1 MLTRVHIQGFKSLPD
16 VEVHLPRLAV
26 LIGPNAAGKSNFLD
40 ALQIFSKL
48 ATSRTLYEAFEPP
61 YRGKALQSFTF
72 GSEGIEGLLRQEAL
86 SFSLEGDFR
95 LSDPTVEAVTQQIRE
110 LRHPS
115 NCEESVSGVI
125 QERDLRYR
133 IVIEIC
139 PKTGILSVTDEY
151 LAALDERGTP
161 RRTRPPFLEWQGH
174 KIFLHR
180 EDQTQ
185 PALYDSRPNRSWLSV
200 PHYPPHYPHLTAIR
214 HELESWQ
221 FVYFEPR
228 ERMRA
233 LHPLKEA
240 HRIGPMGDELAPYL
254 NTVRVLAPNQ
264 FEGIEAALRALLPN
278 VTGIEIDVNRHGDIE
293 LYLLE
298 DGAPVPANLLSEGTL
313 RLLGLLALSG
323 VEEIPALVGLEE
335 PENGVHPRR
344 IELIAELLRTK
355 EFLNESQY
363 IVTSHSPI
371 LPDWFDSASILVVRR
386 TQGRTCITPLAPWH
400 PLWTNKGQGNAE
412 TYEQE
417 PVSTLERILRGDFDP

>member
-1 MLTRVHIQGFKSLPD
+1 MLKKIRIQGYKSFPSIEL
-16 VEVHLPRLAV
+16 HLPRLAV

-40 ALQIFSKL
+40 ALQLLSKL
-48 ATSRTLYEAFEPP
+48 ATRRTIYEAFEPP
-61 YRGKALQSFTF
+61 HRGKTLESFTY
-72 GSEGIEGLLRQEAL
+72 GADGVKGLLKQETL
-86 SFSLEGDFR
+86 SFSLEGDLH

-110 LRHPS
+110 LHHPS
-115 NCEESVSGVI
+115 DYEEGASSAV

-133 IVIEIC
+133 IAIEIC
-139 PKTGILSVTDEY
+139 PKTGMLSIIDEY
-151 LAALDERGTP
+151 LAALDEWGSP
-161 RRTRPPFLEWQGH
+161 NRTRPSFLERQGQ
-174 KIFLHR
+174 KTLLHR
-180 EDQTQ
+180 EDQAQ
-185 PALYDSRPNRSWLSV
+185 PKIYDSHSNRSFLSLR
-200 PHYPPHYPHLTAIR
+200 HYPPHYPHLTAVK

-221 FVYFEPR
+221 FFYFEPR

-233 LHPLKEA
+233 LYPLKEV
-240 HRIGPMGDELAPYL
+240 HRIGLMGEELAPYL
-254 NTVRVLAPNQ
+254 NTVRARDPNQ

-278 VTGIEIDVNRHGDIE
+278 VTGIDIDVNRHGEIE
-293 LYLLE
+293 LCLLE
-298 DGAPVPANLLSEGTL
+298 NGVPVSANLLSEGTL

-355 EFLNESQY
+355 EFLKESQY

-371 LPDWFDSASILVVRR
+371 LPDWLDSASILVVRR

-400 PLWTNKGQGNAE
+400 PLWTNKGQDNAGIN
-412 TYEQE
+412 EQE